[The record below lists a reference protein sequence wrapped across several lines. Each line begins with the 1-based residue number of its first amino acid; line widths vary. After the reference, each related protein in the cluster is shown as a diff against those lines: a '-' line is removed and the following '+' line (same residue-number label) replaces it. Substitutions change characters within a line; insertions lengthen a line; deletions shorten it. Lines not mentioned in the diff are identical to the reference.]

1 MIYRVRLANMS
12 KVDYTVF
19 QSLMPSWSLSGIL
32 KTQKHLVYYLSFLR
46 TCWPPALA
54 VKETYIRNKTT
65 FLISIGSKVILE
77 GTHLSSEDTSTL
89 RLYLYPDEPNRKIT
103 MPFLK

>member
-1 MIYRVRLANMS
+1 MIYRVVLADMS

-19 QSLMPSWSLSGIL
+19 QSLMPSWSLSRIL
-32 KTQKHLVYYLSFLR
+32 KTQKHLVYYFSPLR
-46 TCWPPALA
+46 TCWPSALV

-65 FLISIGSKVILE
+65 FLISVGSKVILE

-103 MPFLK
+103 MPLLK

>member
-32 KTQKHLVYYLSFLR
+32 KTRKHLVYYLSFLR
-46 TCWPPALA
+46 PCWPPALA

-89 RLYLYPDEPNRKIT
+89 KLYLYPDEPNRKIT